1 MGNITFHNIGAFLH
15 HKRRKEEAII
25 LTNVIPTGLLYYINT
40 LSSLACLS
48 TQRRAC
54 LSVICYT
61 GSLHLLAACACRTQE
76 NYKINRLFKL

>member
-25 LTNVIPTGLLYYINT
+25 LTNVIPTGLLCYINT

-48 TQRRAC
+48 RKGEPAYQ
-54 LSVICYT
+54 
-61 GSLHLLAACACRTQE
+61 
-76 NYKINRLFKL
+76 